1 MTLVDASGLGVP
13 ELKKE
18 LKARGLATS
27 GLKAELL
34 ERLQAALDDA
44 LLGGD
49 AAPAPAPEQPA
60 LQEQDGEGAAGKAKK
75 RARSEDAAGDE
86 AATSA
91 AASKAL
97 KAAEGGAA
105 GSIKRPRAAG
115 EEEAD
120 DDELLEP
127 GAKAARSASLGEEEE
142 EAAAA
147 AAAAAAAGGEGEALN
162 SEEGKARA
170 EAEQEEDPDEDDGIT
185 FTLRDTAELET
196 MVGEGLRGVVA
207 AAGALDDADAE
218 GGAAEGGAAE
228 GGPGDKFKYSHGKL
242 KKFPPL
248 PGRAG
253 TVNESNYAQFASEL
267 GKRSTP
273 FDAEVDVSSGD
284 KPWTRFNASLD
295 DYFNFNFD
303 EKKWKEYA
311 ARQVALRLHKLDTAA
326 ASK

>member
-27 GLKAELL
+27 GLKAELF

-60 LQEQDGEGAAGKAKK
+60 QQEQDGDDAAGKTKK
-75 RARSEDAAGDE
+75 RSRSEDAAGDD

-105 GSIKRPRAAG
+105 GRMKRPRAAG
-115 EEEAD
+115 KEEAD

-142 EAAAA
+142 EEAEEEAAAA
-147 AAAAAAAGGEGEALN
+147 AGEGEALN
-162 SEEGKARA
+162 PEEGKARA
-170 EAEQEEDPDEDDGIT
+170 EEEEDPDEDDGIT

-218 GGAAEGGAAE
+218 RAAAE
-228 GGPGDKFKYSHGKL
+228 GGPAEGGSEDKFKYSHGKL

-253 TVNESNYAQFASEL
+253 TVNESNYSQFASEL

-303 EKKWKEYA
+303 ENKWKEYA